1 LGSKPLPPWNA
12 GIYDR
17 VTQSLVP
24 WVRILYKNYDMA
36 TDKKIQGRYTCT
48 DYRSEMILLGLT
60 RRLQAEGLDSPQAE
74 ELLRQIKDLEAEMG
88 MD

>member
-1 LGSKPLPPWNA
+1 MTSNK
-12 GIYDR
+12 
-17 VTQSLVP
+17 
-24 WVRILYKNYDMA
+24 KN
-36 TDKKIQGRYTCT
+36 QGNYTCT

-74 ELLRQIKDLEAEMG
+74 ELRRQIKALEAEMG

>member
-1 LGSKPLPPWNA
+1 
-12 GIYDR
+12 
-17 VTQSLVP
+17 
-24 WVRILYKNYDMA
+24 MA